1 MDRGVWQATAHVVI
15 ESGMSEQLTDGLA
28 HQ

>member
-1 MDRGVWQATAHVVI
+1 MDRGVWQATAHVVK